1 MNEPKSI
8 VDSGVL
14 VVLFQIL
21 STPPP
26 PPFLHNLTH
35 LIAHLI
41 FYPIFSKPQIFI
53 GPAGYYTSTID
64 CTDVVESIVNKATP
78 AQNDKLHKITNT
90 IVIQQQQVTNIITG
104 LPGLTEQLIKMYYP
118 QTNPQYQP
126 TSPSESQQEN
136 ASFHHSNNNVSM
148 EAWHPSHNASI
159 EAQLP
164 HSATTTGDQ

>member
-1 MNEPKSI
+1 M
-8 VDSGVL
+8 
-14 VVLFQIL
+14 
-21 STPPP
+21 
-26 PPFLHNLTH
+26 
-35 LIAHLI
+35 
-41 FYPIFSKPQIFI
+41 
-53 GPAGYYTSTID
+53 
-64 CTDVVESIVNKATP
+64 VESIVNKATP

-148 EAWHPSHNASI
+148 EA
-159 EAQLP
+159 
-164 HSATTTGDQ
+164 